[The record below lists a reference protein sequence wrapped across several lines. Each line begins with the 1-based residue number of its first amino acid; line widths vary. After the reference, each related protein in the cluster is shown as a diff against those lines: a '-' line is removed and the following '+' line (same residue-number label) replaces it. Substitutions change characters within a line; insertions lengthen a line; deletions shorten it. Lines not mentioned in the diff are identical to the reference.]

1 MRVFISSFFKSI
13 KARPTE
19 FPGARKTENKIKN
32 PQFFFALT
40 LNINKNFPDD
50 IFSDFSKFTIKKC
63 VTMLKLT

>member
-19 FPGARKTENKIKN
+19 FPGARKTEKTIPN
-32 PQFFFALT
+32 FVALT

-50 IFSDFSKFTIKKC
+50 IFSDFSKFAIKKC

>member
-13 KARPTE
+13 KAIPTE
-19 FPGARKTENKIKN
+19 FPGARKTEDKKKSPI
-32 PQFFFALT
+32 FFALT

-50 IFSDFSKFTIKKC
+50 IFSDFSKFAIKKC